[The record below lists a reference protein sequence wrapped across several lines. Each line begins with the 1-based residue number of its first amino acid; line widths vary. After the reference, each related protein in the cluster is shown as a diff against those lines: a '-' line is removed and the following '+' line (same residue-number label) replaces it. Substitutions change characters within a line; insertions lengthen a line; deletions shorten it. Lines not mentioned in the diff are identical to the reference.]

1 MRSKHIIGLCLL
13 TLLLAGAVLAMG
25 MWYHVSYKFILSE
38 KAVLAGQT
46 ITLPIDRDKLRA
58 EKEAGLASAAETAV
72 AVPQV
77 MVTPHIAVLLTGLGL
92 DGATT
97 EAAVHLPDAVA
108 LGFSPYTVALGG
120 WSSFANRHPIL
131 VGVPIAKLGEM
142 QAGKRDLSPMLADD
156 ANKGNWEWVLSRLSD
171 YAGIYVHTDEK
182 TLLSLKNIRA
192 FLDSLKVHN
201 LLFVYLGEES
211 NELKELASIISL
223 SMVEGAQPMA
233 ADMASDAIAARLSE
247 AEKTAKETGQAL
259 LIWHASPAVIQALAG
274 WSSTLEAKGINLVP
288 ITDIVRKIE

>member
-13 TLLLAGAVLAMG
+13 TLLLAGAVFAMG
-25 MWYHVSYKFILSE
+25 MWYHVSYKFILNE

-58 EKEAGLASAAETAV
+58 EKEAGAAPAAAPVTA
-72 AVPQV
+72 PQV

-120 WSSFANRHPIL
+120 WSSFASRHPIL
-131 VGVPIAKLGEM
+131 LGVPIAKLGEV

-156 ANKGNWEWVLSRLSD
+156 VNKGNWEWVLSRLPD

-223 SMVEGAQPMA
+223 SMVEGTPPMPS
-233 ADMASDAIAARLSE
+233 DMASDAIAARLSE

-274 WSSTLEAKGINLVP
+274 WSPTLDAKGINLVP